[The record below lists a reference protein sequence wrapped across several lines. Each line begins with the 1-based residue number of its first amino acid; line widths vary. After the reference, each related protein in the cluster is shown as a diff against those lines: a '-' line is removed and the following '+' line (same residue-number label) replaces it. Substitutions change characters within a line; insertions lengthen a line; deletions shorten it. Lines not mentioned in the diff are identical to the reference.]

1 MLRLCGLLVGIEPW
15 GGPPLALPPL
25 GHHCPTSITP
35 LCLPTSCCLAVL
47 CFCLSAPSPHLPIP
61 LSRRSADADLRRVL
75 TREAS
80 RRSSCCMARPA
91 PPPSPRPRA
100 HPRPARRLGAGRA
113 AVSAR
118 EAPSLLA
125 RSDGSA
131 RTTCRMCAR
140 NPARRAHVA
149 SEITRTGDIG
159 GVAFGGIKRAGGD
172 AKQQCE
178 RTAPPP
184 PACASGVPRVRSNFR
199 FRNRGTE
206 YVSEYG
212 VKWKRG
218 GATRQCDRA
227 LGAPPRLLATRKL
240 RDASRAVRPQPRQ
253 RLHVLLVVGLGSLG
267 GRSLPRAGELPGARL
282 GPGRIVASEIERH
295 RIC

>member
-1 MLRLCGLLVGIEPW
+1 MLRLCGLLVGIESW

-75 TREAS
+75 IRPEKLHDAVAAAWRGQ
-80 RRSSCCMARPA
+80 RRRRHLDLELILAQPAAWGPAA
-91 PPPSPRPRA
+91 PPSQQGRRRVSWHGRTDQHA
-100 HPRPARRLGAGRA
+100 QRVACAPA
-113 AVSAR
+113 
-118 EAPSLLA
+118 
-125 RSDGSA
+125 
-131 RTTCRMCAR
+131 
-140 NPARRAHVA
+140 ARRAHVA

-159 GVAFGGIKRAGGD
+159 GVAFGGVKRAGGD
-172 AKQQCE
+172 AAV
-178 RTAPPP
+178 RANHTA
-184 PACASGVPRVRSNFR
+184 AAGLRLEGVPRVRSNFR

-218 GATRQCDRA
+218 GAKRQCDRA
-227 LGAPPRLLATRKL
+227 LTPPSAWSCPCGASSSPQTADVLMPSRSQEPSKLAQGGTANLYCHSRLQVMRTYAARACSVV
-240 RDASRAVRPQPRQ
+240 DAVCRP
-253 RLHVLLVVGLGSLG
+253 
-267 GRSLPRAGELPGARL
+267 
-282 GPGRIVASEIERH
+282 
-295 RIC
+295 